1 MQTIY
6 LDISNKGVIPT
17 IYAKQGDVGRK
28 FLVVLTDSG
37 IPYAPPAGSVFSVW
51 YDGASGE
58 GNYTDVGSSPAIIV
72 NANTVKVELITQM
85 LQNEGEGKLCLVL
98 NEANGDQIS
107 SWNISYICEA
117 VPGHESEE
125 AKAYFTAFSNAVQ
138 NLPYPDVSL
147 STQGKAAD
155 AAAVGAALAGK
166 APAGFGLG
174 GQATTVNSPDDAVQN
189 GFYRCP
195 VISELGSGGYMS
207 GWVVNNEDGWISQYW
222 NYFGSRVRRE
232 MEAGVWQQYEW
243 INPRL
248 SNGVEYRTTER
259 WNGKPVYAKLVDC
272 GTMPNAS
279 MKAVAHNSAVTWIV
293 RCEAYDVS
301 MKRTLPQSWSG
312 EVINVFADAGY
323 VCIETNTDCSTRTA
337 YAQIWYTKD

>member
-6 LDISNKGVIPT
+6 LDISNKGVVPT
-17 IYAKQGDVGRK
+17 IYAKQGDVGRE
-28 FLVVLTDSG
+28 FLVILTDAG
-37 IPYAPPAGSVFSVW
+37 IPYNPPGGSVFSVW

-58 GNYTDVGSSPAIIV
+58 GNYTDVGSSPAIII

-98 NEANGDQIS
+98 NKANGDQIS

-147 STQGKAAD
+147 STPGKAAD
-155 AAAVGAALAGK
+155 AAAVGAGLAGK
-166 APAGFGLG
+166 APANESTEHPGCY
-174 GQATTVNSPDDAVQN
+174 
-189 GFYRCP
+189 YR
-195 VISELGSGGYMS
+195 
-207 GWVVNNEDGWISQYW
+207 VVN
-222 NYFGSRVRRE
+222 
-232 MEAGVWQQYEW
+232 GVIEW
-243 INPRL
+243 LNPPAL
-248 SNGVEYRTTER
+248 VGVEYRTTER
-259 WNGKPVYAKLVDC
+259 WQSKVVYTKLVDC

-279 MKAVAHNSAVTWIV
+279 MKAVEHNSAVTWIV

-312 EVINVFADAGY
+312 EVISVFADAGY